1 MKTWAMAL
9 TAAAGM
15 LAATVALPL
24 AAQPEASQTRVG
36 MILEQQQGIR
46 DQMDRSNGTYAR
58 LDRAAKERIREQ
70 QDELF
75 VLLDGVVSI
84 DELAPPKQVAVFNA
98 LEVIKRVITDNRESH
113 QQCWRERRTGSSL
126 PMTRC
131 ATVGERERLMNDAQ
145 AWKSDVGACIPQ
157 GAGTV
162 SCGRMG
168 E

>member
-1 MKTWAMAL
+1 MKKWAIAH
-9 TAAAGM
+9 AVAAGT

-24 AAQPEASQTRVG
+24 AAQPEASETRVG
-36 MILEQQQGIR
+36 MILEQQHGIR

-58 LDRAAKERIREQ
+58 LDRSAKDRIRDQ
-70 QDELF
+70 QDAVF
-75 VLLDGVVSI
+75 ALLDGVVSI
-84 DELAPPKQVAVFNA
+84 EELAPTKQVTVFNA
-98 LEVIKRVITDNRESH
+98 LEDIKRVITDNRDAH

-126 PMTRC
+126 PLTRC
-131 ATVGERERLMNDAQ
+131 ATVAERERLMSDAQ
-145 AWKSDVGACIPQ
+145 AWKSDVGVCIPQ